1 MLRRGKA
8 VRRAFAEVVFD
19 ATDCHVHRRQF
30 PGGAVFF
37 LAVDGDGVGGVAL
50 VGADEAFGLDEEAAA
65 AHRRVIDAAVVGLQH
80 GDDEADDGF
89 GGEVLAA
96 AFAFGEGKAAEEVFV
111 NVAEDVFGAE
121 RAVAAEAGVA
131 EELDEA
137 DEGLAADAVVAD
149 ALEDAFEAGVVFFD
163 GVEGVVDEF
172 GDAAVSAAP
181 GEFGAGFEGGDGG
194 DFVPARLP
202 RYPKDGVFGVV
213 VAVFEFGGD
222 GGGVG
227 VGAVV
232 VGRVE
237 VVGVCRVFEVGGDA
251 LLLGAEAVADV
262 FEEDEAEDDVFVV
275 GGVQLGAEFVGG
287 FPQVGFEAAEEGL
300 GFGV

>member
-1 MLRRGKA
+1 MLRVGEA

-19 ATDCHVHRRQF
+19 APDGHVHRRQF

-37 LAVDGDGVGGVAL
+37 LAVDGDGAGVAL
-50 VGADEAFGLDEEAAA
+50 VGADEALGLDEEAAA

-80 GDDEADDGF
+80 GDDEANDGF

-121 RAVAAEAGVA
+121 RAVGVEAVFGK
-131 EELDEA
+131 ELDET
-137 DEGLAADAVVAD
+137 DEGGVADAVVAD

-194 DFVPARLP
+194 DFVPARLSW
-202 RYPKDGVFGVV
+202 YPEDGVFGVV
-213 VAVFEFGGD
+213 VAFFEFGGD
-222 GGGVG
+222 SGGVIG
-227 VGAVV
+227 GAVV
-232 VGRVE
+232 VGGGE
-237 VVGVCRVFEVGGDA
+237 VVGACRVFEVGGDA

-275 GGVQLGAEFVGG
+275 GGVQLGAKFVGG